1 MTYTCCAVNKS
12 LLIAPTK
19 STRREVKKM
28 NHYPRTP
35 EEQEQLRRGVEKL
48 DRKMEA
54 EEEAYWERIRQSEKR
69 TDSLLRQSMAFSI
82 ASLLAVILATLLL
95 WR

>member
-1 MTYTCCAVNKS
+1 MDHS
-12 LLIAPTK
+12 
-19 STRREVKKM
+19 
-28 NHYPRTP
+28 PRTP
-35 EEQEQLRRGVEKL
+35 EEQEQLRHEVEEL

-54 EEEAYWERIRQSEKR
+54 EEKAYWERIRQREKR
-69 TDSLLRQSMAFSI
+69 TDSLLRQSMAFRI

>member
-1 MTYTCCAVNKS
+1 MDHS
-12 LLIAPTK
+12 
-19 STRREVKKM
+19 
-28 NHYPRTP
+28 PRTP
-35 EEQEQLRRGVEKL
+35 EEQEQFDKKMLEL
-48 DRKMEA
+48 DQKMKA

>member
-35 EEQEQLRRGVEKL
+35 EEQEQLRRGVKKL